1 MSYKNIFLSSIVSI
15 ELILFPSTGFAE
27 NDPSSKYR
35 VLLNENSVLSISA
48 INNYLDQA
56 KASIN
61 NGKVDDAFEKLKKA
75 RNASNLLINYY
86 KDLHSSFKGI
96 DALIPRELTKKNR
109 NVVQLL
115 AKANMQLATIHRSKG
130 EHELAVPLLVDVV
143 KILSPSN
150 PTGAKAYQ
158 QLVGLGLV
166 DTPFSGATKQAL

>member
-1 MSYKNIFLSSIVSI
+1 MSYKNIFPPILVSI
-15 ELILFPSTGFAE
+15 GLILCPSTAFAE

-35 VLLNENSVLSISA
+35 VLSTENSVLSIST
-48 INNYLDQA
+48 INTYLDQA

-61 NGKVDDAFEKLKKA
+61 NGNVDEAFKKLKKA
-75 RNASNLLINYY
+75 KNASNLLINYY

-96 DALIPRELTKKNR
+96 DALIPRELAKKNR

-115 AKANMQLATIHRSKG
+115 AKANMQLATIHISKG

-158 QLVGLGLV
+158 QLVELGLV